1 MSTIRKIAK
10 SCAVLMLGE
19 ECKPRRI
26 LRGLPSGY
34 RIIVSPDNL
43 GYLVGTYEPYLQK
56 AIRKYVRRG
65 DTVYDVGANIG
76 YFSLSLAKQVGP
88 TGHVIAFEPIPR
100 NLEVLRKNIEN
111 NRLSNVQ
118 VFCAAASDRKGE
130 AIIRIAENLATSSLV
145 WHRRNAAAEEL
156 SVPTI
161 AIDDLVESGELGQPR
176 FVKIDVE
183 GAEGLA
189 LQGMQRTVAAAR
201 PVISIES
208 SEFGRETT
216 WQLLRALDYRCRS
229 AVTSKWVD
237 EFESYRHSDFLWF
250 PAGHPELVKDGN
262 DSNRA

>member
-1 MSTIRKIAK
+1 
-10 SCAVLMLGE
+10 MLGNDR
-19 ECKPRRI
+19 KPRRI

-34 RIIVSPDNL
+34 RIIVSPSDNL

-56 AIRKYVRRG
+56 AIRKYVDRG
-65 DTVYDVGANIG
+65 DTVYDVGANVG

-118 VFCAAASDRKGE
+118 VFGAAASDRKGE
-130 AIIRIAENLATSSLV
+130 AVIRIAGNLATSSLV
-145 WHRRNAAAEEL
+145 WHRKNPAAEEL
-156 SVPTI
+156 SIPTI
-161 AIDDLVESGELGQPR
+161 AIDDLVEGGELRQPR

-189 LQGMQRTVAAAR
+189 LKGMQRTVAAAR
-201 PVISIES
+201 PVISIEC

-216 WQLLRALDYRCRS
+216 WQLLRELDYRCRS
-229 AVTSKWVD
+229 AVTGKWVD
-237 EFESYRHSDFLWF
+237 AFEEYRHSDFLWF
-250 PAGHPELVKDGN
+250 PAGHAELLKDRN
-262 DSNRA
+262 DSTRDGP